1 MSCKSLFIVM
11 ICCVGA
17 IRSQAAEIYIPVI
30 DGDWW
35 QVASTPDLG
44 EYNNPKQEP
53 VDFGLWQAADG
64 NWQLWSCIRTTNLG
78 GHTRLF
84 YGWEGA
90 ALTDRDWAPQGIKM
104 MAKPELGE
112 PLGGLQAPHVVRFKE
127 QYWMAY
133 GDWDNMRLAVSRDGK
148 TFERLTSAGVIFTEG
163 PKVNNRDP
171 MLLFT
176 KGKWN
181 CYYTAFPSERG
192 YVYCRTSD
200 DLLSWSDPVIVSYGG
215 KAGNTPYSCE
225 CPHVVELKPDCY
237 FLFRTQL
244 YGPGAQT
251 TIYQSGNP
259 YHFGIDNDAY
269 YVRQMNLCAPEIVTH
284 EGKYY
289 IAALNPDLNGVR
301 IARLKWKCFEKPVF
315 EFDDPQARRQW
326 KMTGELKSGFTNS
339 NQARVHPKTDFF
351 INTGEGGSNKVD
363 ESLTGTMESPAFTI
377 TSAECLL
384 YISGGKEFENLHISL
399 RDAVTGD
406 EYVRLTGNNHDLL
419 DPVIVDSTV
428 FVDKPVILKIV
439 DNSVAGHLNF
449 GGIYQASPAK
459 DI

>member
-1 MSCKSLFIVM
+1 MIGCMSAVQVL
-11 ICCVGA
+11 
-17 IRSQAAEIYIPVI
+17 AAEIYIPAI
-30 DGDWW
+30 DADWR
-35 QVASTPDLG
+35 QIASTPDLG
-44 EYNNPKQEP
+44 DYNNPKQEP
-53 VDFGLWQAADG
+53 VDFALWQAADG
-64 NWQLWSCIRTTNLG
+64 SWQLWSCIRTTNLG

-90 ALTDRDWAPQGIKM
+90 SLIDKDWTPKGIKM
-104 MAKPELGE
+104 MAESELGE

-127 QYWMAY
+127 QYWMVY
-133 GDWDNMRLAVSRDGK
+133 GDWDNMRLAVSKDGK
-148 TFERLTSAGVIFTEG
+148 SFERLTSAGVIFTEG

-176 KGKWN
+176 RSRWN
-181 CYYTAFPSERG
+181 CYYTAFPAGHG
-192 YVYCRTSD
+192 YVYCRTSE

-225 CPHVVELKPDCY
+225 CPHVVELKPNCY
-237 FLFRTQL
+237 FLFRTQF

-259 YHFGIDNDAY
+259 YNFGIDNDAG

-284 EGKYY
+284 EGRYY
-289 IAALNPDLNGVR
+289 IAALNPNLDGVR

-315 EFDDPQARRQW
+315 AFDDPQSRSQW
-326 KMTGELKSGFTNS
+326 EIKGDLKNGFTNF
-339 NQARVHPKTDFF
+339 NQARVYPKTDYF
-351 INTGEGGSNKVD
+351 IDTGEGGSNKID

-384 YISGGKEFENLHISL
+384 YISGRKDSENLYVSVQ
-399 RDAVTGD
+399 DAGSGR
-406 EYVRLTGNNHDLL
+406 EYVRLAGNNHDLL
-419 DPVIVDSTV
+419 EPVVVDSTAFINQKV
-428 FVDKPVILKIV
+428 TLRIV
-439 DNSVAGHLNF
+439 DASAAGHLNF
-449 GGIYQASPAK
+449 GGIYQAIPAK